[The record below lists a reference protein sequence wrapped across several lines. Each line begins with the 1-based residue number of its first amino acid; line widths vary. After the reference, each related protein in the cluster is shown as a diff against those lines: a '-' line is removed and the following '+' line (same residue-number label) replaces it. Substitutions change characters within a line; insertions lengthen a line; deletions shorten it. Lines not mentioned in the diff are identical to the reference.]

1 MIKKIFSVGLISLF
15 TFFAMGMNTAVLSA
29 QLQENTPVLIQLDK
43 AVTQDS
49 VVQGDIVTF
58 HVLNNVIDSNNNVV
72 ISQNTPVYGKVTKL
86 QRQGRIGISGKIIID
101 ELYTNTVKGTPV
113 FLNGTVSD
121 LPKNKMKSTIAW
133 SVILCGLF
141 MLRKGDKASL
151 PEGYQSTV
159 YTKDAIKL

>member
-1 MIKKIFSVGLISLF
+1 M
-15 TFFAMGMNTAVLSA
+15 
-29 QLQENTPVLIQLDK
+29 
-43 AVTQDS
+43 
-49 VVQGDIVTF
+49 
-58 HVLNNVIDSNNNVV
+58 

-151 PEGYQSTV
+151 LEGYQSTV